1 MALYFQNK
9 KLSEQPFSNEKE
21 IEKVVVDNSELFF
34 GQSSLFIE
42 VKKKIDTKFLGSS
55 IPDGFLF
62 DLSDIDNP
70 EFYLVEIEWY
80 KHDFYNHIFPQIT
93 KFFSFFKNSQSIS
106 ELIEKI
112 FTVINT
118 NNQFKTKLK
127 SLIGDQEI
135 FKFIKDTIENS
146 QNILLV
152 LDGGKDELPEI
163 METYTDTWGAIV
175 KVLVLKQFS
184 HKDQTIYSLV
194 PDFNDIQYTDAE
206 TLGSKQSV
214 KTFYLTEKE
223 KVEQTS
229 ESARRAYYKI
239 KDELLKINDEI
250 IFNPQRY
257 YLSVS
262 FVRNI
267 AFFKFPRKKIRLIIM
282 LPEDDVRQRVKY
294 HNVKS
299 LSDSVQKFYNGPSC
313 AIDII
318 DDSHIEE
325 IVALFEKL
333 IIKFST

>member
-9 KLSEQPFSNEKE
+9 KLSEQPFLNEKE
-21 IEKVVVDNSELFF
+21 IENVVVVNSELFF

-118 NNQFKTKLK
+118 NNQFKRKLK
-127 SLIGDQEI
+127 SLIGDQEV

-152 LDGGKDELPEI
+152 LDGEKDELPEI

-175 KVLVLKQFS
+175 KILVLKQFS
-184 HKDQTIYSLV
+184 HKEQTVYSLV

-206 TLGSKQSV
+206 TLGSKQSS
-214 KTFYLTEKE
+214 KQFYLTEKE

-229 ESARRAYYKI
+229 ESARKAYYKI
-239 KDELLKINDEI
+239 KEELLKINDEI
-250 IFNPQRY
+250 VFNPQRY

-267 AFFKFPRKKIRLIIM
+267 AFFKFARKKIRLIIM
-282 LPEDDVRQRVKY
+282 LPEDVVRQRIKH

-313 AIDII
+313 AIDIL
-318 DDSHIEE
+318 DDLHTEE
-325 IVALFEKL
+325 IVDLFKL
-333 IIKFST
+333 LIEKFSN